1 MSADVIDLAKWRT
14 QSGTRNPDEHQKELA
29 RNQQELVADV
39 RAAAADPDAKFER
52 DGEIAAAQV
61 VNKLIAQAKTQGI
74 TQVDIERELRR
85 SGRSLRKFDRL
96 RESHEL
102 PPADIKKR
110 PRKDPLV
117 RRIQPYVVMLET
129 LAGMLG
135 LVPDDVIFDAF
146 RETKFRRSPKS
157 ASPIPS
163 LDKLSPMVP
172 VDEPVAVLSW
182 LLQEMASSVSRSQ
195 SLLDYFEI
203 IQKRHLVVDL
213 SGEFSLRPGHI
224 PASECAYDYWY
235 DLAGHVPV
243 PAVPLIRVHRAT
255 LRGPLDVEKDP
266 IAARKISRTDVA
278 AQCEPRYRAPE
289 LVPLELDKFPARDYR
304 GHVFGPTETIAAEIT
319 LSSDIWLAVGPRSRP
334 GDMGPLFQVTTHV
347 DLSAGGKP
355 RDLTFD
361 LSSFRLSARA
371 DVDLELSDLD
381 HYVGSVAACFENG
394 WRRVTGFGKVGW
406 ELVAGAYATNNTSHL
421 LDPTSPAG
429 PAERDPDWFG
439 MTLDGGIWFDPIL
452 GPETPTG
459 AEWSIY
465 FVPVDPG
472 SVSHFAQLLS
482 QAEAE
487 DLQPQL
493 QLPLGWRWLSPRVGP
508 YPPPEV
514 FRFSSEGCRALES
527 ALHTGA
533 IETALAADC
542 QRLKRKLTEFQS
554 KNDAL
559 LQQQTATLVAR
570 WRGEGER

>member
-1 MSADVIDLAKWRT
+1 MCADVIELAKWRPH
-14 QSGTRNPDEHQKELA
+14 SGTRNPEDHQKELA
-29 RNQQELVADV
+29 RNRQELLANV
-39 RAAAADPDAKFER
+39 RAVAENPNAKFER

-61 VNKLIAQAKTQGI
+61 VNKLIVQAKLRGI
-74 TQVDIERELRR
+74 AQVDIERELRK
-85 SGRSLRKFDRL
+85 SGRNIRKFDRL
-96 RESHEL
+96 RENHEL

-117 RRIQPYVVMLET
+117 RKIQPYVFMLEA
-129 LAGMLG
+129 LSRL
-135 LVPDDVIFDAF
+135 LSQEPDDVIFDAF
-146 RETKFRRSPKS
+146 RETKFRRSQDCAVQVPGV
-157 ASPIPS
+157 
-163 LDKLSPMVP
+163 DELSSMVP
-172 VDEPVAVLSW
+172 IDEPVAVLSW
-182 LLQEMASSVSRSQ
+182 LLQEMAGSVSRSQ
-195 SLLDYFEI
+195 SLIDYFEI
-203 IQKRHLVVDL
+203 IQKRGLVVDL
-213 SGEFSLRPGHI
+213 SGEFALRPSDI

-235 DLAGHVPV
+235 DLAGQVPV

-266 IAARKISRTDVA
+266 IAARKMSRADVA
-278 AQCEPRYRAPE
+278 AQCEPSHRAPE
-289 LVPLELDKFPARDYR
+289 MVQSEFDKFPARDYR

-319 LSSDIWLAVGPRSRP
+319 LSSDISLAVGPRSRP

-347 DLSAGGKP
+347 ELSTGGKP

-371 DVDLELSDLD
+371 DVDLEFSDLD
-381 HYVGSVAACFENG
+381 HYVGSVAACFESG
-394 WRRVTGFGKVGW
+394 WRRVAGFGKIGW

-421 LDPTSPAG
+421 LDPTSPVG
-429 PAERDPDWFG
+429 PLERDPDWFG
-439 MTLDGGIWFDPIL
+439 MTLDGGIWFDPLL

-459 AEWSIY
+459 AEWSTY
-465 FVPVDPG
+465 FVPLDPG
-472 SVSHFAQLLS
+472 SVSHFVQLLS

-487 DLQPQL
+487 EWPPQL
-493 QLPLGWRWLSPRVGP
+493 QLPLGWCWLSPRVGP

-514 FRFSSEGCRALES
+514 FRFPSQGCRALET

-533 IETALAADC
+533 IETALAAES

-559 LQQQTATLVAR
+559 LQQQTAALVAR